1 MSFISYAQN
10 FEDVMLWRALKNV
23 QSGFY
28 IDVGAAWPDEHS
40 VTKLF
45 YDKGWSG
52 INVEPNPKFHAK
64 LSQQRKRDINL
75 PLAVGKENSQ
85 ATINIIEDTGLS
97 TLQHDIA
104 SSHQSHGWKTS
115 AIPVEIQTLSHIWQQ
130 HVANDQIV
138 HFLKIDVEG
147 FELDVIQGNNWIKNR
162 PWIVLVEATLPSS
175 QEESYQSW
183 EKILLEYD
191 YEFTYADGL
200 NRFYIANEHNEL
212 TSFFR
217 YPPNVFDGFTL
228 AQQHTFEHRA
238 TQAENRATQAE
249 NRATQAEN
257 RATQAEA
264 KAIQTGQQLQSLL
277 VSKSWRITA
286 PLRWLGKILRSLTR
300 NSLKSRLKILLQY
313 TVRYINQRSKLKRI
327 VLSALNKT
335 PRLKA
340 YLARIT
346 IAAKATPWLPP
357 QHIPTDLAQLPP
369 RTRQIYQNLET
380 AIKQNK

>member
-23 QSGFY
+23 KDGFY
-28 IDVGAAWPDEHS
+28 VDVGAAWPDEHS
-40 VTKLF
+40 VTKAF

-52 INVEPNPKFHAK
+52 VNVEPNPNFHIK
-64 LSQQRKRDINL
+64 LKQQRERDTNL
-75 PLAVGKENSQ
+75 QVAVGKENGHSN
-85 ATINIIEDTGLS
+85 INIIENTGLS
-97 TLQHDIA
+97 TLAHDIA
-104 SSHQSHGWKTS
+104 STHQNHGWKTS
-115 AIPVEIQTLSHIWQQ
+115 SIPIEIQTLSRIWQTHIGNNQ
-130 HVANDQIV
+130 TV

-147 FELDVIQGNNWIKNR
+147 FELDVIQGNDWLKNR

-183 EKILLEYD
+183 ENILLEHNYN
-191 YEFTYADGL
+191 FTYADGL

-249 NRATQAEN
+249 
-257 RATQAEA
+257 A
-264 KAIQTGQQLQSLL
+264 KAIQTEQQLQSLL
-277 VSKSWRITA
+277 VSKSWRITE
-286 PLRWLGKILRSLTR
+286 PLRWLGKMLRFLTR

-313 TVRYINQRSKLKRI
+313 TVHYIHQRSKLKRI

-340 YLARIT
+340 HLARIT
-346 IAAKATPWLPP
+346 LGAKATPWLQP
-357 QHIPTDLAQLPP
+357 QNLPADLAQLSP
-369 RTRQIYQNLET
+369 RARQIYQNLET
-380 AIKQNK
+380 AIEQNKQGKS